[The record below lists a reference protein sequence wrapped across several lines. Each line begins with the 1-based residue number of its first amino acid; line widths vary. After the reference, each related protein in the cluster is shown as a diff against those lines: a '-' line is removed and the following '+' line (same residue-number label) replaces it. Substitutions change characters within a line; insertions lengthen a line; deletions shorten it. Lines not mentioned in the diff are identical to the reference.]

1 MQPISSTGS
10 QYEPRPVGG
19 PGPRPAAAQGPS
31 DKFEVAAGA
40 RSQPLLTPGMVPR
53 KPAGPVPES
62 PRPWPP
68 APTTGS
74 AVAAMGLQLVPF
86 ALERDEWAA
95 RPTPDG
101 WKVPRNPSRTPVQP
115 RDLFDV
121 EEAGEPLTVVSSV
134 GTRVR
139 ALRLQWPEEFVDPAW
154 AAQKAVLHELLS
166 KTPFVLH
173 VVAEGLGVQA
183 LQGLVAEWGYQERVH
198 VYPFHVRS
206 TAEVMYEPMTMWA
219 RDGSVLCRSAEGREV
234 LLLPRSFRGD
244 GQVDP
249 SVNRLVVQ
257 GTGAAPAFLRGVVD
271 VRRSTLFFEGGDV
284 VASPRFVLVGW
295 ESVARTMASLKLDR
309 AGAVARF
316 EAELGRPVV
325 VVEPQP
331 DFHVDLGFTFL
342 REDLVAVAD
351 PGATLLQVERMPE
364 LAPMVEITREKD
376 VASRYDRACSRLV
389 EAGLKV
395 VRLPGLCGRGLVTPY
410 FTYNN
415 VLFDGSR
422 VYMPVYGL
430 PVLDDAARA
439 VYRQHGFEVVDMASA
454 RQSTLLWGAL
464 RCATGE
470 LGVS

>member
-19 PGPRPAAAQGPS
+19 PAPRPAAPQAPS

-40 RSQPLLTPGMVPR
+40 RPQQLLTPGMVP
-53 KPAGPVPES
+53 KKAPGTVPES

-68 APTTGS
+68 TPSTGS
-74 AVAAMGLQLVPF
+74 AVAALGLQLVPF
-86 ALERDEWAA
+86 AEERDEWAA

-101 WKVPRNPSRTPVQP
+101 WKTPKNPSRIPVQP
-115 RDLFDV
+115 RDEVLAAD
-121 EEAGEPLTVVSSV
+121 EPLTVVSPL
-134 GTRVR
+134 GARVK

-154 AAQKAVLHELLS
+154 SAQKAVLRELLE

-173 VVAEGLGVQA
+173 VVAEGLGVKA
-183 LQGLVAEWGYQERVH
+183 LEELVAGYEERVR

-206 TAEVMYEPMTMWA
+206 TAEVLYEPLTMWA
-219 RDGSVLCRSAEGREV
+219 RDGAVLCKAGDGREV

-249 SVNRLVVQ
+249 ALNRRVVQ
-257 GTGAAPAFLRGVVD
+257 GTGVAPAYLHEVVD
-271 VRRSTLFFEGGDV
+271 VRRSTLSFEGGDV
-284 VASPRFVLVGW
+284 VASRRAVLVGW
-295 ESVARTMASLKLDR
+295 ESVARSMASLKMDR
-309 AGAVARF
+309 NGVLARF
-316 EAELGRPVV
+316 EAEFGRPVI

-342 REDLVAVAD
+342 TDEIVAVAD
-351 PGATLLQVERMPE
+351 PGATLNAVEGHKE
-364 LAPMVEITREKD
+364 LAPMVEVTREKD
-376 VASRYDRACSRLV
+376 VATRYDRAAVRLV
-389 EAGLKV
+389 EQGLRV
-395 VRLPGLCGRGLVTPY
+395 VRLPGLCGRGLMTPY

-415 VLFDGSR
+415 VLFDGNR
-422 VYMPVYGL
+422 VYMPVYGV

-439 VYRQHGFEVVDMASA
+439 VYRQHGYEVVDMASA
-454 RQSTLLWGAL
+454 RQTTLLWGAL

-470 LGVS
+470 LGVG